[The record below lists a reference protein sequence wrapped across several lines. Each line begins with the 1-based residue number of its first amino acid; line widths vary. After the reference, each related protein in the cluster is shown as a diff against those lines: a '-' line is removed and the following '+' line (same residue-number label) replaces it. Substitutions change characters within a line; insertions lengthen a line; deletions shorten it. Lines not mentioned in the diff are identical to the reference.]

1 LKPYYFRIFLLLS
14 FFVFSV
20 NGLAQN
26 YYTLKGYVSTA
37 SQEILPA
44 SSIRVFNLGTGTSS
58 NTEGQYKIRL
68 IEGLNR
74 LTVSHLGYKSQTFE
88 IVMLSDSTK
97 NISLELDQKQLDEV
111 VIKNKK
117 RDYSYEVIKLVIE
130 NKGKWLNQYQNYKSE
145 VYIKSTEKSE
155 SAKAPKKEKVKT
167 DSIDFETPKKL
178 DSLANISLFECQLT
192 RHETADGRQK
202 EEKTAVKKI
211 GNQRKLFYT
220 SITDGEFNLYKN
232 HLRIPKIGENEITS
246 PFNDL
251 AFFSYKFELIKTF
264 YEGSQK
270 IYHIRVIPRDV
281 GNALYEGEIE
291 IIDELWVLR
300 KADLSLSKRALL
312 LHDSFDIHL
321 KYELADEKYM
331 LTEAKYEWAVK
342 EGGKKYKGQTEVSQ
356 KDFTFDMPLPKR
368 FFGDMIGLTTQNA
381 YEKDSTFW
389 ANIRPKPLNK
399 EEQAVIKNK
408 EKLDELM
415 NSKVYLDSLDRISNK
430 ITFQKIIWSGV
441 THTNRAKKIDWS
453 FGSLPNLVQ
462 VFSPGGIRVQYGVGM
477 YKKFENRTRINTNV
491 NLNYGLQNKDVK
503 GVLFA
508 NYLYDPIKQSRVTV
522 RFGTGFGAIN
532 NFATIADV
540 AKRSNFYQ
548 TKFFFLSH
556 RTEILNGLF
565 TSVGVYRE
573 RREDLSNFKFTK
585 LGDQVFTNNI
595 PLPFPT
601 GYVTKTN
608 FGLDYTPRQQ
618 YLLEPREKII
628 LGSDFPTFYFDIELA
643 NKVFKKDNVKY
654 SFLSAGVK
662 QVRNIG
668 IFGTLEYNLTASR
681 FLDTTQLS
689 PMDYKYVR
697 GGDKRIFSPAM
708 YSFQLIPKTF
718 RVNTWQYQLHAVH
731 QFNGYLTS
739 KIPLLNRTNIK
750 EMVGGGLMYIPETKY
765 QYAEL
770 FGGVNRVFKIGR
782 ERLRIGAYY
791 VVAQSNQFG
800 IKNGF
805 KFSIEGY
812 NPSKNTWSF

>member
-1 LKPYYFRIFLLLS
+1 L
-14 FFVFSV
+14 FSI
-20 NGLAQN
+20 NGFAQN
-26 YYTLKGYVSTA
+26 YYTLKGYVS
-37 SQEILPA
+37 SDKQEVLP
-44 SSIRVFNLGTGTSS
+44 STSIRVFNLGTGTTT

-74 LTVSHLGYKSQTFE
+74 LTVSHLGYVSQTFE

-130 NKGKWLNQYQNYKSE
+130 NKGKWLNQYQNFKSE

-155 SAKAPKKEKVKT
+155 FAKTPKKEKVKT
-167 DSIDFETPKKL
+167 DSTNFGTPKKI
-178 DSLANISLFECQLT
+178 DSLANYSLFECQLT

-270 IYHIRVIPRDV
+270 IYHIRVIPRDA

-312 LHDSFDIHL
+312 VHDSFDIHL
-321 KYELADEKYM
+321 NYTLNSEKYM
-331 LTEAKYEWAVK
+331 LTDARYEWAVK

-356 KDFTFDMPLPKR
+356 KDFSFDVPLPKR
-368 FFGDMIGLTTQNA
+368 FFGDMIGLTTQTA

-389 ANIRPKPLNK
+389 ASIRPKPLSK
-399 EEQAVIKNK
+399 EEQTVITNK
-408 EKLDELM
+408 QKLDELL
-415 NSKVYLDSLDRISNK
+415 NSKVYLDSLDKISNR
-430 ITFQKIIWSGV
+430 ITFQKLIWSGV
-441 THTNRAKKIDWS
+441 THTNRIKKTDWS
-453 FGSLPNLVQ
+453 FGSIPNLVQ
-462 VFSPGGIRVQYGVGM
+462 VFSPGGLRLQYGVTM
-477 YKKFENRTRINTNV
+477 YKKFENRTRVNVFTN
-491 NLNYGLQNKDVK
+491 LSYGLGNKDIK
-503 GVLFA
+503 GLFNA
-508 NYLYDPIKQSRVTV
+508 SYLYDPIKQSRVSV
-522 RFGTGFGAIN
+522 RFGSSFGVIN

-548 TKFFFLSH
+548 NKFIYIAH
-556 RTEILNGLF
+556 RTEILNGLY
-565 TSVGVYRE
+565 TSISAYRE
-573 RREDLSNFKFTK
+573 KREDLSNFKFTK
-585 LGDQVFTNNI
+585 LGDEVFKDNT

-601 GYVTKTN
+601 GFVTKTN
-608 FGLDYTPRQQ
+608 FGLDYTPRQL

-628 LGSDFPTFYFDIELA
+628 LGSDFPTFYVDLELA
-643 NKVFKKDNVKY
+643 NKVFKNDNVKY
-654 SFLSAGVK
+654 SYLSGGLK

-668 IFGTLEYNLTASR
+668 IFGTLEYNLSASK
-681 FLDTTQLS
+681 FLDTTKLS
-689 PMDYKYVR
+689 PMDYKYIR
-697 GGDKRIFSPAM
+697 GGDQRIFSPAM

-718 RVNTWQYQLHAVH
+718 RVNTWMYQLHAVH
-731 QFNGYLTS
+731 QFYGYLTS

-750 EMVGGGLMYIPETKY
+750 EMFGGGLLYIPETKY
-765 QYAEL
+765 QYSEL
-770 FGGVNRVFKIGR
+770 FGGVNKVIKIGR

-800 IKNGF
+800 FRNGF
-805 KFSIEGY
+805 KFSIESY

>member
-1 LKPYYFRIFLLLS
+1 LKPSFFRIFLLIS
-14 FFVFSV
+14 FLIFNI
-20 NGLAQN
+20 NGFAQN
-26 YYTLKGYVSTA
+26 YYTLKGYVSSA
-37 SQEILPA
+37 SQEVLPA
-44 SSIRVFNLGTGTSS
+44 SSIRVFNLGTGTTT
-58 NTEGQYKIRL
+58 NTNGQYKIRL

-74 LTVSHLGYKSQTFE
+74 LTITHLGYKSQTFE

-117 RDYSYEVIKLVIE
+117 RDYSYEVIKQVIE
-130 NKGKWLNQYQNYKSE
+130 NKSKWLNQYQNYKSE
-145 VYIKSTEKSE
+145 VYIKATEKSE
-155 SAKAPKKEKVKT
+155 STKAAKKEK
-167 DSIDFETPKKL
+167 PKKDSTDTGSPKKI

-251 AFFSYKFELIKTF
+251 SFFSYKFELIKTF

-270 IYHIRVIPRDV
+270 IYHIRVIPRDA

-291 IIDELWVLR
+291 VIDELWVLK

-312 LHDSFDIHL
+312 VHDSFDIHL
-321 KYELADEKYM
+321 NYTLSNEKYM
-331 LTEAKYEWAVK
+331 LTDAKYEWTVK
-342 EGGKKYKGQTEVSQ
+342 EGGRKYNGQTEVIQ
-356 KDFTFDMPLPKR
+356 KDFTFDLPLAKR
-368 FFGDMIGLTTQNA
+368 FFGDMIGLTTQTA

-389 ANIRPKPLNK
+389 ASIRPKPLSKVEQTVITNK
-399 EEQAVIKNK
+399 QKM
-408 EKLDELM
+408 DELL
-415 NSKVYLDSLDRISNK
+415 NSKEYLDSLDKISNK
-430 ITFQKIIWSGV
+430 ITFQKIIWSGI
-441 THTNRAKKIDWS
+441 THTNRVKKVDWQ

-462 VFSPGGIRVQYGVGM
+462 VFSPGGLRVQYGVGM
-477 YKKFENRTRINTNV
+477 FKKFENKTRINTNI
-491 NLNYGLQNKDVK
+491 NANYGLQNKDLK
-503 GVLFA
+503 GVFFA

-522 RFGTGFGAIN
+522 RFGSGFGAIN

-548 TKFFFLSH
+548 TKFFYLGH
-556 RTEILNGLF
+556 RTEVLNGLY
-565 TSVGVYRE
+565 TNVSVYRE

-585 LGDQVFTNNI
+585 LGDELFKDNN
-595 PLPFPT
+595 PLHFPT
-601 GYVTKTN
+601 GFVTKTN
-608 FGLDYTPRQQ
+608 LGLDYTPRQL

-628 LGSDFPTFYFDIELA
+628 LGSDFPTFYVDLELA
-643 NKVFKKDNVKY
+643 NKIFKNDNVKY
-654 SFLSAGVK
+654 SFVSGGLR

-668 IFGTLEYNLTASR
+668 IFGTLEYNLSASK
-681 FLDTTQLS
+681 FLDTTNLS
-689 PMDYKYVR
+689 PMDYKYIR
-697 GGDKRIFSPAM
+697 GGDQRIFSPAM

-718 RVNTWQYQLHAVH
+718 RVNTWMYQLHAVH

-750 EMVGGGLMYIPETKY
+750 EMFGGGLLYIPETRY

-770 FGGVNRVFKIGR
+770 FGGVNKVIKIGR

-800 IKNGF
+800 FRNGF

-812 NPSKNTWSF
+812 NPNKNTWSF